1 MLSGE
6 EHLKVLDLLWSCCSS
21 EVVIDRAL
29 LSLPTQE
36 KGKKYDIFYSTISY
50 FIFNTE

>member
-6 EHLKVLDLLWSCCSS
+6 EHLKVLDLLWSS